1 MNPSTLLSL
10 LLLVECSAKA
20 ELDGIVLNGYVYHS
34 TNVWTRT
41 NFDELYRTNDLI
53 VANFEYGFLEGGNDQ
68 YSFSIKSNRIPTYES
83 VFTLKMRD
91 GNWDNSAATNIVLT
105 TIYEPIVTKSNDQ
118 WVITF
123 KEKRK

>member
-1 MNPSTLLSL
+1 MKPTYLLSL
-10 LLLVECSAKA
+10 LLLVGCSTK
-20 ELDGIVLNGYVYHS
+20 EQVYPLDINNLSYGGVANDGY
-34 TNVWTRT
+34 
-41 NFDELYRTNDLI
+41 FTNDLI